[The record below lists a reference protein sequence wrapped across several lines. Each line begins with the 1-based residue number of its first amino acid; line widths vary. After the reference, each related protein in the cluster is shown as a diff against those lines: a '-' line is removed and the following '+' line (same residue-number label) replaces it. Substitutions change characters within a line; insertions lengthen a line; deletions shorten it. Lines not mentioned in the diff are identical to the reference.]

1 MGTLN
6 GIDYYS
12 AGTIDTVNK
21 VKNRSPSFGT
31 SIFYDDY
38 LKAQRLYTADNDRI
52 SYQNTHR

>member
-21 VKNRSPSFGT
+21 VKNKSPSLG
-31 SIFYDDY
+31 Y
-38 LKAQRLYTADNDRI
+38 LR
-52 SYQNTHR
+52 